1 MNIQDLPTERRLAH
15 IHKAYPAF
23 TQDDL
28 RTVYYA
34 CQHLILLKKFG
45 RGDDMRKQAEAFSR
59 DDVKPKYRELMLK
72 INALLRSRGYPEDL
86 FRNPDDFQTSSDD
99 YDYYYELKTEK
110 QLKEEEER
118 RTCGGE

>member
-1 MNIQDLPTERRLAH
+1 MDIEDIPSERRLAC
-15 IHKAYPAF
+15 IYRAYPAF

-34 CQHLILLKKFG
+34 CEKMILLKKNGSAAFV
-45 RGDDMRKQAEAFSR
+45 RKKAETFYR
-59 DDVKPKYRELMLK
+59 DDVKLKYRELMLK

-99 YDYYYELKTEK
+99 YDYYYELKTER

-118 RTCGGE
+118 RTRGGE